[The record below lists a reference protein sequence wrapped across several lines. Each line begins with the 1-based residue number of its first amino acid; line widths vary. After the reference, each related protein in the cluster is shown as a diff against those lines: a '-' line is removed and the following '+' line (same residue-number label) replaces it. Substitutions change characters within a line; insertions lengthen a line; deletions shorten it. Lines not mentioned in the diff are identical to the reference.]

1 MGYMGAYYHTRTT
14 FDLNVL
20 RSKKH
25 NRLMRIRKEVQTYTV
40 MKEVRTLV
48 EQIGWIDA
56 VLESRKSQL
65 SMFS

>member
-1 MGYMGAYYHTRTT
+1 MGYMGAYYHTRST
-14 FDLNVL
+14 FDLTVL
-20 RSKKH
+20 RSKKY

-56 VLESRKSQL
+56 VLESRKTQL